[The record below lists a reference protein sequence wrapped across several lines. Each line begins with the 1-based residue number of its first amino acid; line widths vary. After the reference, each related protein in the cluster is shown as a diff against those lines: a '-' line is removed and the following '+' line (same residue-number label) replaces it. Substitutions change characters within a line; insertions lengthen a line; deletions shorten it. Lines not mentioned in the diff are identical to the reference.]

1 MEDPKA
7 TSRDRAPASRAIA
20 AGKTIVFF
28 DGYCGLCSGV
38 VDYLMARDLNRKLV
52 YAPLQGETA
61 DRVLTEAERSDLDTV
76 IVVRDAGLPSM
87 VKLRKSDAV
96 LEAASLLSPDFAAL
110 AKSAKVFPRAL
121 RDMVYDTVAR
131 NRFRLFGRRDSC
143 RAPNAEERALFLP

>member
-1 MEDPKA
+1 MDDPKA
-7 TSRDRAPASRAIA
+7 TPQDTAPAGRAVA

-38 VDYLMARDLNRKLV
+38 VDYLMARDLDRKLV

-61 DRVLTEAERSDLDTV
+61 TGVLTEAERSDLDTV

-87 VKLRKSDAV
+87 LKLRKSDAV
-96 LEAASLLSPDFAAL
+96 LEAVSLLNSDFAAL
-110 AKSAKVFPRAL
+110 AKSAKVFPRAV
-121 RDMVYDTVAR
+121 RDMIYDIVAR